1 MENVLYWDLGNVD
14 QQVGGRG
21 ERATDNESVGWRG
34 DLNAWEMYS
43 PTGPAPVSFLFLKRR
58 ADATKR

>member
-1 MENVLYWDLGNVD
+1 M
-14 QQVGGRG
+14 

-43 PTGPAPVSFLFLKRR
+43 PTGPGARRPSPLFEKKSRCNKTLTVI
-58 ADATKR
+58 DHLL